1 MRSYATVQTSE
12 SDGGKFHQPCS
23 RSLVGFPPT
32 TLITA
37 EIDSLH
43 WEGEAFAKRLQHDAV
58 PVAYRHYIGVT
69 HEFFGMGAVLAE
81 AKDAQAFAS
90 SELHKAFAPP
100 VNPLFQRHPLL
111 TRSMT

>member
-1 MRSYATVQTSE
+1 LRSYATVQTPA
-12 SDGGKFHQPCS
+12 SDGGKFHKPCS
-23 RSLVGFPPT
+23 RSLAGFPPT

-43 WEGEAFAKRLQHDAV
+43 WEGEAFAKRLQHAAV
-58 PVAYRHYIGVT
+58 PVAYRHSTGVS
-69 HEFFGMGAVLAE
+69 HEFFSMCAVLAQ

-100 VNPLFQRHPLL
+100 VNP
-111 TRSMT
+111 

>member
-1 MRSYATVQTSE
+1 MRSYATVQTPASY
-12 SDGGKFHQPCS
+12 GGKFHQPCS
-23 RSLVGFPPT
+23 RSLADFPPT

-37 EIDSLH
+37 EIDPLH

-81 AKDAQAFAS
+81 AQDARCLRAANCARRLRPSLIRNFS
-90 SELHKAFAPP
+90 DFPS
-100 VNPLFQRHPLL
+100 
-111 TRSMT
+111 